1 MPKSILITGG
11 SGLLAINWAMAI
23 RDRFNVILGCHNK
36 IFNLKGVKS
45 KKIFSDNYLKLKQ
58 EILLINPEIIIH
70 TAGITNIEFCENNKD
85 IAQKINID
93 LASNIAK
100 ICSELNIIL
109 VHISKDHLFS
119 NNNSYFSE
127 EDKTSPLNYY
137 GITKA
142 NAEKKVLENHPKS
155 LVIRTNFFGWG
166 PTHRFSFSDRI
177 LISSWSHN
185 SQNTTVSPAK

>member
-36 IFNLKGVKS
+36 IFNLKGIKS

-85 IAQKINID
+85 IAQKINI
-93 LASNIAK
+93 ASHLSK
-100 ICSELNIIL
+100 IYIFYLM
-109 VHISKDHLFS
+109 
-119 NNNSYFSE
+119 
-127 EDKTSPLNYY
+127 
-137 GITKA
+137 
-142 NAEKKVLENHPKS
+142 
-155 LVIRTNFFGWG
+155 
-166 PTHRFSFSDRI
+166 
-177 LISSWSHN
+177 
-185 SQNTTVSPAK
+185 

>member
-109 VHISKDHLFS
+109 VHISTDHLFS

-137 GITKA
+137 GISKFK
-142 NAEKKVLENHPKS
+142 EKN
-155 LVIRTNFFGWG
+155 
-166 PTHRFSFSDRI
+166 RFI
-177 LISSWSHN
+177 
-185 SQNTTVSPAK
+185 